1 MARASELCYWVRMP
15 RPPDESMIDYDP
27 RGWRFGWPP
36 ASFRQ
41 WLVGLGS
48 FAALVTALY
57 FLFSAL
63 GW

>member
-1 MARASELCYWVRMP
+1 MP
-15 RPPDESMIDYDP
+15 RMFDYGP
-27 RGWRFGWPP
+27 EGIRIAWLH

-41 WLVGLGS
+41 WLIGLGS
-48 FAALVTALY
+48 FAALAAALY

>member
-1 MARASELCYWVRMP
+1 
-15 RPPDESMIDYDP
+15 MIDYDVRGNRFRWP
-27 RGWRFGWPP
+27 R

-48 FAALVTALY
+48 FAVLVAVLY
-57 FLFSAL
+57 SLFSAL

>member
-1 MARASELCYWVRMP
+1 
-15 RPPDESMIDYDP
+15 MIDYDP
-27 RGWRFGWPP
+27 QGCLFGWPR

-48 FAALVTALY
+48 FAALIAALY

>member
-1 MARASELCYWVRMP
+1 MIEPDPTGGLFDWPRAT
-15 RPPDESMIDYDP
+15 
-27 RGWRFGWPP
+27 
-36 ASFRQ
+36 FRQ

-48 FAALVTALY
+48 FAALIAALY